1 MNKKLKSLAISL
13 ISALLLLGGA
23 LALLSSATTVALS
36 SAAQHSSPLTTI
48 ITENIS
54 TDTTWT
60 LPGSPYQLEANV
72 VVLQDVTLTIE
83 PGVEVRAQGNVG
95 LDVAGTL
102 YAVGTAGQPITFTAT
117 NAQPGAWQ
125 GLRIYGAAG
134 QPNTGSVLEHVTV
147 EYGGALL
154 RHNLWLEWADVIL
167 AHSRVRE
174 SSRDGLYAEDST
186 ATLSQTVFS
195 ANAGYG
201 VLFERPAG
209 PLPAAGLSAYGNGH
223 DGLALKNA
231 TLEGEH
237 TWRPAGIPYLL
248 VSVPGADAVRVTSA
262 STLTI
267 APGVEVRSQSA
278 RLHIEGTLKAIGT
291 AAQPITF
298 TAAVTNPAP
307 GAWRGIRIEGTAEQP
322 NTGSA
327 LEYVTIAYGGLDA
340 THNLH
345 LRWAE
350 ATVRHST
357 LRHSAGQG
365 LYGED
370 SGATVQA
377 THFTGNQDYAA
388 YFTRLHG
395 GLNLAHLTA
404 DANGTDGVAL
414 HTSDLSGEHTW
425 DSGLP
430 YHLLGP
436 IHVLPGSS
444 LAIKPGVTVYAH
456 NNLIRV
462 GGMLHATGAAQQPI
476 TFTAPTPAPGSTV
489 TTPEPGSWRG
499 LHIYGTAAQ
508 PNVGSVLEHVIL
520 EYGGGERGNLSL
532 EHAQV
537 RIAHS
542 ILRHS
547 SKDGLHA
554 RYAGG
559 TVIERSQIVG
569 NAEFGVQNWVGQQL
583 ILAPHNWW
591 GGAGGPAH
599 AGGCNAGGT
608 GDRVS
613 DRVAF
618 RPFLTSADAVPA
630 PLAPGEARL
639 LTLEPLRWFAPA
651 DGVARI
657 YVRITLRDGN
667 GQPLPGRTVR
677 LTSSLGQ
684 VVDGGVTDVQ
694 GQTLAYVT
702 SNVSGE
708 AELLASLDLAET
720 CELATGATA
729 RVTFTDTPDDPLL
742 GEAESPYMNSGIS
755 IAPLPLAVGK
765 PVTVS
770 VELVNP
776 NDFPIAVD
784 VTFGIAQLGIGLVF
798 GPIGEVAGVRIE
810 AESSAVVSVPWTPLV
825 PGHVCVEVLY
835 TATPIARIST
845 QKVAWQGSGRG
856 QHNYN
861 VGGGTLS
868 AEEEQFWMD
877 QYLKHYN
884 QFSDAQLLAD
894 LVSSPKQGFVKF
906 CDPRGHLFSYILENT
921 IRLFKEA
928 AQAISDPEAYGR
940 RQRQWDYRAMLQAQD
955 PRPDY
960 TIYATPERMTAPL
973 LEPGEHLTSEMA
985 EAANVW
991 MSDGLE
997 MIAQMR
1003 AALISM
1009 ERYGDATEAGDQH
1022 WAAQQ
1027 AAAYLY
1033 YKRQAA
1039 TAMADFADH
1048 FEAYLQLLYDA
1059 GVHQAVVTPE
1069 AYAAYQERLRDEG
1082 FDESEQEV
1090 HALLGI
1096 SAEEAEAFRQ
1106 QVLDADPEAASGDI
1120 IAPLGEIAGALRGWA
1135 EAILDAQH
1143 FPPAAEAAL
1152 LATTSDNQLARVSA
1166 TRAGFLVG
1174 NPLTQTAVIEL
1185 RVRPVALPDTW
1196 AATVTPVT
1204 VTLSPGE
1211 YITASVTLWPA
1222 GISVQSTYA
1231 RVAVEGYVGETLIGG
1246 VTQDVFVPAR
1256 GVFEGHDLRYI
1267 YLPLALRTSP

>member
-1 MNKKLKSLAISL
+1 MNTKVKSFVVSL
-13 ISALLLLGGA
+13 VVALLLLGGV
-23 LALLSSATTVALS
+23 LALLSSTPTVALS
-36 SAAQHSSPLTTI
+36 FPLSYTAPQSPTLTTI

-54 TDTTWT
+54 ADTTWT
-60 LPGSPYQLEANV
+60 LAGSPYQVQANIQVLEG
-72 VVLQDVTLTIE
+72 VTLTIE

-102 YAVGTAGQPITFTAT
+102 HAVGTAGQPITFTAT
-117 NAQPGAWQ
+117 DPQPGAWQ
-125 GLRIYGAAG
+125 GLRIYGTAG
-134 QPNTGSVLEHVTV
+134 QPNTGSVLEHVTL

-154 RHNLWLEWADVIL
+154 RHNLWLEWADVTL
-167 AHSRVRE
+167 AHSRVRH
-174 SSRDGLYAEDST
+174 SSRDGLYAEYST

-195 ANAGYG
+195 DNAGYG
-201 VLFERPAG
+201 VLFEHPTG

-223 DGLALKNA
+223 DGLALKNV
-231 TLEGEH
+231 TLEGAH
-237 TWRPAGIPYLL
+237 TWQPAGIPYLL

-278 RLHIEGTLKAIGT
+278 RLHIAGTLKAIGT
-291 AAQPITF
+291 AAQQITF
-298 TAAVTNPAP
+298 TAAVTNPTP

-345 LRWAE
+345 LTWAE

-357 LRHSAGQG
+357 LRHSAGHG

-370 SGATVQA
+370 SAATVDV
-377 THFTGNQDYAA
+377 THFSGNQNYAA
-388 YFTRLHG
+388 YFIRLRG
-395 GLNLAHLTA
+395 VPALSRLTA
-404 DANGTDGVAL
+404 DANGTDGIAL
-414 HTSDLSGEHTW
+414 QTSDLRGEHTW

-430 YHLLGP
+430 YHLFGP
-436 IHVLPGSS
+436 IHVLPGSA
-444 LAIKPGVTVYAH
+444 LTIKPGVTVYAH
-456 NNLIRV
+456 NNLIQV
-462 GGMLHATGAAQQPI
+462 GGTLHAIGTAQQPI
-476 TFTAPTPAPGSTV
+476 TFTATTPAPGS
-489 TTPEPGSWRG
+489 WQG
-499 LHIYGTAAQ
+499 LHIYGTAVQ
-508 PNVGSVLEHVIL
+508 PNVGSVLEHVTL
-520 EYGGGERGNLSL
+520 EYGGSARGNLSL

-537 RIAHS
+537 SIAHS

-547 SKDGLHA
+547 SKDGLHT

-559 TVIERSQIVG
+559 TVIERSQIVD
-569 NAEFGVQNWVGQQL
+569 NAEFGIQNWAGQQL

-591 GGAGGPAH
+591 GAASGPAH
-599 AGGCNAGGT
+599 VGDCNIGGT
-608 GDRVS
+608 GDQVS

-618 RPFLTSADAVPA
+618 QPFLTSADEVPA

-667 GQPLPGRTVR
+667 GQPLPGRTVQ
-677 LTSSLGQ
+677 LESGLGQ

-702 SNVSGE
+702 SNTPGE
-708 AELLASLDLAET
+708 AELVASLDFAET
-720 CELATGATA
+720 CELATSPTA
-729 RVTFTDTPDDPLL
+729 RVTFTDAPDDPLL

-755 IAPLPLAVGK
+755 IAPLPLAVGS
-765 PVTVS
+765 PVTIS

-776 NDFPIAVD
+776 NDFPIEVD

-825 PGHVCVEVLY
+825 TGHVCVEVLY
-835 TATPIARIST
+835 TTTPITQIST
-845 QKVAWQGSGRG
+845 QQVAWQGSGRG

-868 AEEEQFWMD
+868 SEEEQYWREQF
-877 QYLKHYN
+877 LKHHD
-884 QFSDAQLLAD
+884 QIADAQLLAD
-894 LVSSPKQGFVKF
+894 LISSPKQGFVKF

-940 RQRQWDYRAMLQAQD
+940 RQRQGDYRAMLQAQD

-973 LEPGEHLTSEMA
+973 LEPDEHLTPEMA

-1039 TAMADFADH
+1039 AAMADFAEH

-1069 AYAAYQERLRDEG
+1069 AYAAYQKRLRDEG
-1082 FDESEQEV
+1082 FDEIEQEV
-1090 HALLGI
+1090 HTLLGI
-1096 SAEEAEAFRQ
+1096 GAEEAEAFRQ
-1106 QVLDADPEAASGDI
+1106 QVLAADPEAVSGDI
-1120 IAPLGEIAGALRGWA
+1120 IAPLGEIAAALRGWA
-1135 EAILDAQH
+1135 EAITNAQH
-1143 FPPAAEAAL
+1143 FPDAPSTT
-1152 LATTSDNQLARVSA
+1152 LAMLAGDNQLARVSA
-1166 TRAGFLVG
+1166 TRTGFQVG
-1174 NPLTQTAVIEL
+1174 NPLTETATIEL
-1185 RVRPVALPDTW
+1185 RVRPVALPTNW

-1204 VTLSPGE
+1204 VTLAPGE
-1211 YITASVTLWPA
+1211 HITASVTLWPA
-1222 GISVQSTYA
+1222 GASVQSTYA
-1231 RVAVEGYVGETLIGG
+1231 RVAVEGYIGETLIGG

-1256 GVFEGHDLRYI
+1256 GVFDGVFTV
-1267 YLPLALRTSP
+1267 YLPLIMRP

>member
-1 MNKKLKSLAISL
+1 MNTKIKSLAVSL
-13 ISALLLLGGA
+13 VLTLLLCSA
-23 LALLSSATTVALS
+23 LALLSSAPTPALAIPSSHIAGRSIELATV
-36 SAAQHSSPLTTI
+36 
-48 ITENIS
+48 ITGDVDI
-54 TDTTWT
+54 DTTWT
-60 LPGSPYQLEANV
+60 LAGSPYRLEANIV
-72 VVLQDVTLTIE
+72 VAEGVTLTIE
-83 PGVEVRAQGNVG
+83 PGVEVRALGNVG

-102 YAVGTAGQPITFTAT
+102 HAVGTASQPITFTAT
-117 NAQPGAWQ
+117 EAQPGAWR
-125 GLRIYGAAG
+125 GIRIYGAAG
-134 QPNTGSVLEHVTV
+134 QPNTGSVLEHVTL

-154 RHNLWLEWADVIL
+154 RYNLWLEWADVTL
-167 AHSRVRE
+167 AYSRVRQ
-174 SSRDGLYAEDST
+174 SSRDGLYAEYST

-201 VLFERPAG
+201 VLFDRPTG
-209 PLPAAGLSAYGNGH
+209 PLPAAGLSAYGNSH
-223 DGLALKNA
+223 DGLALKSA
-231 TLEGEH
+231 TLEGDH
-237 TWRPAGIPYLL
+237 TWHPAGIPYLL

-267 APGVEVRSQSA
+267 APGVQVRSQSA

-298 TAAVTNPAP
+298 TAAMTNPAP
-307 GAWRGIRIEGTAEQP
+307 GVWRGIRIEGTAEQP

-327 LEYVTIAYGGLDA
+327 LEYVTLEYGGLDA

-357 LRHSAGQG
+357 LRHSAGHG

-377 THFTGNQDYAA
+377 TQFTGNQDYAA
-388 YFTRLHG
+388 YFTRLRG
-395 GLNLAHLTA
+395 GLNLAHLMA

-436 IHVLPGSS
+436 IHVLPGSA
-444 LAIKPGVTVYAH
+444 LTIRPGVKVYAH

-462 GGMLHATGAAQQPI
+462 GGTLRAIGTTHQPI
-476 TFTAPTPAPGSTV
+476 TFTA
-489 TTPEPGSWRG
+489 TTPTPGSWRG

-508 PNVGSVLEHVIL
+508 PNVGSVLEHVTL
-520 EYGGGERGNLSL
+520 EYGGAERGNLSL

-554 RYAGG
+554 RYSGG
-559 TVIERSQIVG
+559 TVIERSQIAG
-569 NAEFGVQNWVGQQL
+569 NADYGVQNWVGQKL

-591 GGAGGPAH
+591 GDASGPAH
-599 AGGCNAGGT
+599 DGGCNAGGT

-613 DRVAF
+613 DRVSF
-618 RPFLTSADAVPA
+618 RPFLTSADQVPP

-657 YVRITLRDGN
+657 YIRITLRDGN

-708 AELLASLDLAET
+708 AELTASLDFAET
-720 CELATGATA
+720 CELATGPTA

-765 PVTVS
+765 PVTIS

-776 NDFPIAVD
+776 NAFPIEVD
-784 VTFGIAQLGIGLVF
+784 VTFGLSQLGIGLVF
-798 GPIGEVAGVRIE
+798 GPIGEVNGVRIE
-810 AESSAVVSVPWTPLV
+810 AESSAVVSIPWTPLV

-835 TATPIARIST
+835 TAAPITRIST
-845 QKVAWQGSGRG
+845 QQVAWQGSGRG

-868 AEEEQFWMD
+868 AEEEQRRIDEF
-877 QYLKHYN
+877 LKHHD
-884 QFSDAQLLAD
+884 QIADAQLLAD
-894 LVSSPKQGFVKF
+894 LISSPTQGFAKF

-973 LEPGEHLTSEMA
+973 LEPGEHLTPEMA

-1082 FDESEQEV
+1082 FDEIEQEV
-1090 HALLGI
+1090 HELLGI

-1106 QVLDADPEAASGDI
+1106 QVLAADPEAVSGDI
-1120 IAPLGEIAGALRGWA
+1120 IAPLGEIAAALRGWA

-1143 FPPAAEAAL
+1143 FPAPAEAAL

-1174 NPLTQTAVIEL
+1174 NPLTQTATIEL

-1196 AATVTPVT
+1196 AAPVTPVT
-1204 VTLSPGE
+1204 VTLAPGE
-1211 YITASVTLWPA
+1211 HITASVTLWPA
-1222 GISVQSTYA
+1222 GASIQGTYA

-1246 VTQDVFVPAR
+1246 VTQDIFVPEYA
-1256 GVFEGHDLRYI
+1256 VFAESFTL
-1267 YLPLALRTSP
+1267 YLPLIMRK

>member
-1 MNKKLKSLAISL
+1 MHTRGRFWSGRLLALSLC
-13 ISALLLLGGA
+13 LGLS
-23 LALLSSATTVALS
+23 LALLWCPTPGVAASVPPPLDGGEMTQGPAGAQNLAAHTITTDTVWS
-36 SAAQHSSPLTTI
+36 TENSPYTLTT
-48 ITENIS
+48 
-54 TDTTWT
+54 
-60 LPGSPYQLEANV
+60 QV
-72 VVLQDVTLTIE
+72 VVDVGATLIIE
-83 PGVEVRAQGNVG
+83 PGVEVRAHGNVG
-95 LDVAGTL
+95 IDVAGTL
-102 YAVGTAGQPITFTAT
+102 YAIGTASNPITFTAT
-117 NAQPGAWQ
+117 DAQPGAWQ
-125 GLRIYGAAG
+125 GIRIHGAAG
-134 QPNTGSVLEHVTV
+134 QPNTGSVLEHVTL
-147 EYGGALL
+147 EYGGRNL
-154 RHNLWLEWADVIL
+154 RHNLWLEWADTTL
-167 AHSRVRE
+167 AYSRVRH
-174 SSRDGLYAEDST
+174 SSRDGLYALHST

-195 ANAGYG
+195 HNADYG
-201 VLFERPAG
+201 VRFEHPAG
-209 PLPAAGLSAYGNGH
+209 KLSATDLSAYGNGQ
-223 DGLALKNA
+223 DGLALEKA
-231 TLEGEH
+231 TLEGDH
-237 TWRPAGIPYLL
+237 TWQPAGIPYLL
-248 VSVPGADAVRVTSA
+248 VSVPGADVLRVTRD

-298 TAAVTNPAP
+298 TAAATDPAP
-307 GAWRGIRIEGTAEQP
+307 GAWRGIRIEGVAEQP
-322 NTGSA
+322 NTGSM
-327 LEYVTIAYGGLDA
+327 LEYVTVEYGGLFA
-340 THNLH
+340 THNVDLQ
-345 LRWAE
+345 WAE
-350 ATVRHST
+350 ATLQHST
-357 LRHSAGQG
+357 RRHSAGHG

-377 THFTGNQDYAA
+377 TQFTSNQNYAA
-388 YFTRLHG
+388 YFTRLRG
-395 GLNLAHLTA
+395 ELNLANLTA

-414 HTSDLSGEHTW
+414 HNSDLRGQHTW
-425 DSGLP
+425 DSSLP

-436 IHVLPGSS
+436 IHVIPGSA
-444 LAIKPGVTVYAH
+444 LTIRPDATIYAH
-456 NNLIRV
+456 GNLIRV
-462 GGMLHATGAAQQPI
+462 GGTLHAIGTAQRPI
-476 TFTAPTPAPGSTV
+476 TFTA
-489 TTPEPGSWRG
+489 TTPVPGSWRG

-508 PNVGSVLEHVIL
+508 PNVGSVLEHVTL
-520 EYGGGERGNLSL
+520 EYGGAERGNLSL

-537 RIAHS
+537 RIRHS

-554 RYAGG
+554 RNAGG
-559 TVIERSQIVG
+559 TVIERSQIVN
-569 NAEFGVQNWVGQQL
+569 NAVYGIQNWVGQQL

-591 GGAGGPAH
+591 GDASGPAH
-599 AGGCNAGGT
+599 AGGCSIGGA

-613 DRVAF
+613 DRVEF
-618 RPFLTSADAVPA
+618 RPFLTSADEVPA

-677 LTSSLGQ
+677 LTSSRGQ

-694 GQTLAYVT
+694 GQTLAYVR

-708 AELLASLDLAET
+708 AELLASLDFAET
-720 CELATGATA
+720 CELATSPTA

-755 IAPLPLAVGK
+755 ITPLPLAVGS

-776 NDFPIAVD
+776 NDFPIEVD

-810 AESSAVVSVPWTPLV
+810 AESGAVVSIPWTPLV
-825 PGHVCVEVLY
+825 TGHICVEVLY
-835 TATPIARIST
+835 TTTPITQIST
-845 QKVAWQGSGRG
+845 QQVAWQGSGRG

-861 VGGGTLS
+861 VGAGPIIS
-868 AEEEQFWMD
+868 DEEQERMD
-877 QYLKHYN
+877 LFLKYRE
-884 QFSDAQLLAD
+884 QFDNGQLVVD
-894 LVSSPKQGFVKF
+894 VVSSPTQGFAKF

-960 TIYATPERMTAPL
+960 TIYATPERMKAPL

-1027 AAAYLY
+1027 AAAHLY

-1048 FEAYLQLLYDA
+1048 FEAYLQLLYGA

-1069 AYAAYQERLRDEG
+1069 AYAAYQARLRDEG
-1082 FDESEQEV
+1082 FDEIEQEV

-1096 SAEEAEAFRQ
+1096 GAEEAEAFRQ
-1106 QVLDADPEAASGDI
+1106 QVLAADPEAVSGDI
-1120 IAPLGEIAGALRGWA
+1120 IAPLAEIAAALREWA
-1135 EAILDAQH
+1135 AAITNAQH
-1143 FPPAAEAAL
+1143 FPSPAEAVR
-1152 LATTSDNQLARVSA
+1152 LAATSDNQLARVSA
-1166 TRAGFLVG
+1166 TRAEFLVS
-1174 NPLTQTAVIEL
+1174 NPLSETATIEL
-1185 RVRPVALPDTW
+1185 HVRPLALPANW
-1196 AATVTPVT
+1196 AATVSPVT
-1204 VTLSPGE
+1204 VTLAPDE
-1211 YITASVTLWPA
+1211 QHLAAVTLWPSGA
-1222 GISVQSTYA
+1222 SVQGTYA
-1231 RVAVEGYVGETLIGG
+1231 RVAVEGYIGNQLIGG
-1246 VTQDVFVPAR
+1246 VTQDVFIPSR
-1256 GVFEGHDLRYI
+1256 GVFDGYYTV
-1267 YLPLALRTSP
+1267 YLPLVVR